1 MKNNILRVCLLVCL
15 FVNAFAYAEDDGGSS
30 GVDFG
35 EVPTE
40 NTDVQEGDGTG
51 QEFGIAESIPVNS
64 NMYILAAAGVI
75 VGAYFFNKKQL
86 VKA

>member
-15 FVNAFAYAEDDGGSS
+15 FVNAFAYAEPLDPTATGDT
-30 GVDFG
+30 
-35 EVPTE
+35 PTE
-40 NTDVQEGDGTG
+40 DTYEPESFGTG
-51 QEFGIAESIPVNS
+51 QENLQGPVPINS

-86 VKA
+86 V